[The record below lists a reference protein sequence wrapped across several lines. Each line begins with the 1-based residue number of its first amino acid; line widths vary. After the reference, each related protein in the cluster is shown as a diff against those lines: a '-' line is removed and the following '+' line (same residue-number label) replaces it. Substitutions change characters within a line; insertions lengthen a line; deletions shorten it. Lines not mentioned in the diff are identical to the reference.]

1 MEERP
6 GVGRRGC
13 SLALGLAIPAQAAS
27 DIQKSNAVRP
37 VQTALP
43 ADVVE
48 VQSPHRNTG
57 GVILGDAIGG
67 AVLGAAVGGGVA
79 VYNHYNNSD
88 GSWGN
93 WQRDI
98 AIGAGIG
105 LAAGLIF
112 GLVDA
117 SSTADRTYTGPVAD
131 RRESGFAP
139 PAALYGA
146 RF

>member
-1 MEERP
+1 MEERA
-6 GVGRRGC
+6 GMGRRGC
-13 SLALGLAIPAQAAS
+13 SLAGVAPGQNLF
-27 DIQKSNAVRP
+27 QKGG
-37 VQTALP
+37 TH
-43 ADVVE
+43 VE
-48 VQSPHRNTG
+48 GNDSRF
-57 GVILGDAIGG
+57 GG

-117 SSTADRTYTGPVAD
+117 SSTADRTCTGPVAD

>member
-1 MEERP
+1 MLKATILA
-6 GVGRRGC
+6 
-13 SLALGLAIPAQAAS
+13 SALALGLAVPAQAAS

-37 VQTALP
+37 VQTALA
-43 ADVVE
+43 ADVIE

-57 GVILGDAIGG
+57 AVVLGDAIGG
-67 AVLGAAVGGGVA
+67 AVLGAAVGGGVSL
-79 VYNHYNNSD
+79 YNHFNNSD

-93 WQRDI
+93 WQRNL
-98 AIGAGIG
+98 ALGAGIG
-105 LAAGLIF
+105 LAAGLVF

-139 PAALYGA
+139 PAALSGA

>member
-1 MEERP
+1 MLKATILA
-6 GVGRRGC
+6 
-13 SLALGLAIPAQAAS
+13 SALALGLAIPAQAAS
-27 DIQKSNAVRP
+27 DIQKSNAATKP

>member
-1 MEERP
+1 MLKATILA
-6 GVGRRGC
+6 
-13 SLALGLAIPAQAAS
+13 SALALGLAIPARAAS
-27 DIQKSNAVRP
+27 DIQKSNSLTRP

-43 ADVVE
+43 AEVVTVE
-48 VQSPHRNTG
+48 TPRRSAG
-57 GVILGDAIGG
+57 GVIIADAIGG
-67 AVLGAAVGGGVA
+67 AVLGAAAGGGVA
-79 VYNHYNNSD
+79 LYNHYNNSD

-112 GLVDA
+112 GAVDA
-117 SSTADRTYTGPVAD
+117 ASADRTFVGPVAD
-131 RRESGFAP
+131 QRATGFSP
-139 PAALYGA
+139 PVGVYGA